1 MSSDV
6 IRLSKRYETRPFTVQ
21 NKLPNRQSDSIQA
34 QVPHVSRLADALFL
48 RHEMKKMTG
57 IQRIAYVL
65 AELSPADRASL
76 LARLPVADRVRL
88 SAVHRTRAE
97 SSRKIPSSSPRAKR
111 SLDAKMVVQQFI
123 DATREVSTRPKA
135 ATDLMS
141 QIGQFDPTHIAET
154 LKEELPQT
162 IASVLQGLPASIAAD
177 VLVRLP
183 LEDRVPVI
191 QCIVEST
198 PIAPELVH
206 DLAVEIISAL
216 SDSCTPTGSPANSP
230 GNRMGSGG
238 LAHLQAMI
246 AESPPE
252 VQIQLSASVE
262 RADTGAAPQL
272 VRNRSA

>member
-1 MSSDV
+1 
-6 IRLSKRYETRPFTVQ
+6 
-21 NKLPNRQSDSIQA
+21 
-34 QVPHVSRLADALFL
+34 
-48 RHEMKKMTG
+48 
-57 IQRIAYVL
+57 
-65 AELSPADRASL
+65 
-76 LARLPVADRVRL
+76 
-88 SAVHRTRAE
+88 
-97 SSRKIPSSSPRAKR
+97 
-111 SLDAKMVVQQFI
+111 MVVQQFI

-238 LAHLQAMI
+238 LAHLHAMI